1 MSAITFTADETH
13 AASHSS
19 GVVIDGGMQLWA
31 GLAYGSASFVN
42 YLVLSGVVHL
52 PHPGMI
58 GMVWMAATAA
68 FVLFGVILKVGTD
81 RVLLKDP
88 GFRRFR
94 ATWGSLILGAAFLV
108 GALIIMMMKF
118 GQGANIPFITAP
130 IAMVVY
136 GIGWRLAA
144 VMSGRKW
151 PNLLS
156 VGSFLCAVYLA
167 TLAGTPQQS
176 LVYTLCLVV
185 FAVLPGVALLLRK
198 TPA

>member
-1 MSAITFTADETH
+1 MSAIALNPDDDRAVSSSSS
-13 AASHSS
+13 AA
-19 GVVIDGGMQLWA
+19 IDGGMQLWA
-31 GLAYGSASFVN
+31 GLSYGSASFVN

-52 PHPGMI
+52 PNPGMI

-68 FVLFGVILKVGTD
+68 FVLFGVVLKVGTD
-81 RVLLKDP
+81 RAVLKDV

-94 ATWGSLILGAAFLV
+94 AAWGSLILGAAFLV
-108 GALIIMMMKF
+108 GGMIIMMLKF
-118 GQGANIPFITAP
+118 GQGLNIPFITAP

-151 PNLLS
+151 PNILS
-156 VGSFLCAVYLA
+156 LGSFLGAIYLA

-176 LVYTLCLVV
+176 LVYTLCLIV
-185 FAVLPGVALLLRK
+185 FAVIPGLALLLRR